1 MVNFYPH
8 AITHSCQRCLAFL
21 SPKDFIRDYYLA
33 GGTALALQIGHRIS
47 TDLDWFSASQHL
59 LFPEREK
66 VSQILS
72 KNNEFEITS
81 EQDGLLFARLFK
93 TDVSFIYQHHSLV
106 EQTIDYQGV
115 RLASPADIGL
125 MKLAAINS
133 RGNRRDFIDL
143 YCLRNIISLN
153 RLLELAPVKY
163 HDRPSFLSVAARAL
177 AYFDDAEAQPM
188 PRMLISIQWS
198 EVRLYCEAAARKLTR
213 RLSGIET

>member
-1 MVNFYPH
+1 MVNFYPQ
-8 AITHSCQRCLAFL
+8 AIAQACQRCLAFL
-21 SPKDFIRDYYLA
+21 SPKDFIRNFYLA

-47 TDLDWFSASQHL
+47 TDLDWFSTSQHL

-66 VSQILS
+66 ISQILS
-72 KNNEFEITS
+72 ENSEFEITS
-81 EQDGLLFARLFK
+81 EQDGLLFTRLFQ
-93 TDVSFIYQHHSLV
+93 TDVSFIYQHHFLV
-106 EQTIDYQGV
+106 EQTIDFHGV
-115 RLASPADIGL
+115 LLASPTDIGL

-143 YCLRNIISLN
+143 YCLRDIVSLD
-153 RLLELAPVKY
+153 RLLELAPEKY

-177 AYFDDAEAQPM
+177 AYFEDAEDQPM
-188 PRMLISIQWS
+188 PRMLISIQWP

>member
-1 MVNFYPH
+1 MVNFYPQ
-8 AITHSCQRCLAFL
+8 AITQSCQCCLEFL
-21 SPKDFIRDYYLA
+21 SSKDFIRDYYLA

-47 TDLDWFSASQHL
+47 TDLDWFSTSQPL

-72 KNNEFEITS
+72 ENKEFEIAS
-81 EQDGLLFARLFK
+81 EQDGLLFTRLFQ
-93 TDVSFIYQHHSLV
+93 TDVSFIYQHHTLV
-106 EQTIDYQGV
+106 ERTIEYQGV
-115 RLASPADIGL
+115 RLASPTDIGL

-143 YCLRNIISLN
+143 YCLRDIVSLD
-153 RLLELAPVKY
+153 RLLDLAPAKY

-177 AYFDDAEAQPM
+177 AYFEDAEGQPM
-188 PRMLISIQWS
+188 PRMMNSIQWS

-213 RLSGIET
+213 FLSGIDT